1 MYDSKVRQR
10 REAERAKRWAVTIVA
25 LFMAATFFFFVLAVT

>member
-10 REAERAKRWAVTIVA
+10 REAERAKRWAITIVT
-25 LFMAATFFFFVLAVT
+25 LFVAASFFFFVLAVT